1 MKEIQSR
8 DTFFLV
14 EKLIQNVECTNF
26 YENRTEKNP
35 EIIDVIENNY
45 EIVYHSLF
53 SDITESFF
61 GYIHSLDPS
70 EISTEL
76 TPIKFK
82 YYSLQTE
89 KIQEIS
95 FYDYYGHLEKFGFE
109 WEDKSLIFKYTVEF
123 SPDKTKIMNNITMG
137 KKQDKFFSSMNLE
150 YRTLYRNR
158 FKLLMLDLILLTTC
172 RTKH

>member
-8 DTFFLV
+8 DTLFLV

-70 EISTEL
+70 EISIEL

-123 SPDKTKIMNNITMG
+123 SPDKTKIMNKITMG

-150 YRTLYRNR
+150 YRTLYRNK